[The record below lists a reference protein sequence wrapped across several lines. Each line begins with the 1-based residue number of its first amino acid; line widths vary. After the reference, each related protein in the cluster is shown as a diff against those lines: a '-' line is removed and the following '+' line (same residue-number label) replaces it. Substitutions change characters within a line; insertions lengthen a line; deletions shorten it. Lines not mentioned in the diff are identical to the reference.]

1 MAQDNPVQPATNRTG
16 KATRTLLLLVLLG
29 LAVHLLL
36 PQIATLEHSLQ
47 VLKGMTWWAVGL
59 AAGAQVLSYLG
70 SGVLLQAA
78 VAMTGDRLSV
88 IRSTLITTASYSIG
102 LVAGGMVGSGAATYR
117 WARGSGVSAEGA
129 LLAGW
134 LPALV
139 YDGALLFVSVFGLL
153 YLLVVH
159 DLTALQA
166 LSFGLIVVLLGLM
179 AVALVWGTRHR
190 PQLTSLVASIA
201 RRWAAVRR
209 RPYDPALTQASIGR
223 LLNAWDRLGEE
234 GWRGP
239 ALGAALNTLFDM
251 LTLYLIFIAAGR
263 RVSPAVLL
271 AGYGLPLLLGKA
283 PLLPGG
289 VGIVEST
296 MAALYT
302 SLGVPNAVAV
312 VVILIYRFFS
322 FWLPSMVGF
331 PLVPYLQHIAVGP
344 NKDEPAD
351 RGTLL

>member
-1 MAQDNPVQPATNRTG
+1 VTDDFPARSTLKWTG
-16 KATRTLLLLVLLG
+16 KTAQALLLLILLG

-36 PQIATLEHSLQ
+36 PQITTLEHSLQ
-47 VLKGMTWWAVGL
+47 VIKGMTWWAIGL
-59 AAGAQVLSYLG
+59 AVGAQVLSYLG
-70 SGVLLQAA
+70 SGVLLRAI

-88 IRSTLITTASYSIG
+88 VRGTLITAASYSVG

-117 WARGSGVSAEGA
+117 WTRGNGVSAEGA

-139 YDGALLFVSVFGLL
+139 YDGALLFVAVFGLL

-159 DLTALQA
+159 ELTALQA
-166 LSFGLIVVLLGLM
+166 VSFGLIVLILSLL
-179 AVALVWGTRHR
+179 AAAIVWGMRHR
-190 PQLTSLVASIA
+190 PQLTNLAT
-201 RRWAAVRR
+201 RLTGRWATLRH
-209 RPYDPALTQASIGR
+209 RPCDPAPTQASVGR
-223 LLNAWDRLGEE
+223 LFNAWDRLADG
-234 GWRGP
+234 GWHGP
-239 ALGAALNTLFDM
+239 ALGAAFNTVFDM
-251 LTLYLIFIAAGR
+251 LTLYLVFIAAGH

-283 PLLPGG
+283 PMLPGG

-302 SLGVPNAVAV
+302 GLGVPNAVAV

-322 FWLPSMVGF
+322 FWLPSLLGF
-331 PLVPYLQHIAVGP
+331 PLIPYLQHAASGSEG
-344 NKDEPAD
+344 EPAQEGD
-351 RGTLL
+351 PP

>member
-1 MAQDNPVQPATNRTG
+1 MNGSPRPAR
-16 KATRTLLLLVLLG
+16 RWLRDLLALLLLG
-29 LAVHLLL
+29 LAVHLIL

-47 VLKGMTWWAVGL
+47 VIKGMTWWAVGL

-70 SGVLLQAA
+70 SGVLLRAI

-88 IRSTLITTASYSIG
+88 VRSTLITTASYSIG

-117 WARGSGVSAEGA
+117 WVHGSGVSAEGA

-153 YLLVVH
+153 YLLIVH
-159 DLTALQA
+159 KLTLLQA
-166 LSFGLIVVLLGLM
+166 LSFGLILLILSLL
-179 AVALVWGTRHR
+179 AAAIVWGARHR
-190 PQLTSLVASIA
+190 PQLTNLATRLA
-201 RRWAAVRR
+201 GRWAALRR
-209 RPYDPALTQASIGR
+209 RPYDPAPTQASVGR
-223 LLNAWDRLGEE
+223 LFNAWDRLGSG

-239 ALGAALNTLFDM
+239 ALGAAINTVFDM
-251 LTLYLIFIAAGR
+251 LTLYLVFVAAGH
-263 RVSPAVLL
+263 RVSLAVLL

-296 MAALYT
+296 MVALYT
-302 SLGVPNAVAV
+302 GLGVPSAAAV
-312 VVILIYRFFS
+312 VVVLIYRFFS
-322 FWLPSMVGF
+322 FWLPSLLGF
-331 PLVPYLQHIAVGP
+331 PLVPFLQHVARGSR
-344 NKDEPAD
+344 DEPAEQ
-351 RGTLL
+351 GTQP

>member
-1 MAQDNPVQPATNRTG
+1 MNDSPRPAR
-16 KATRTLLLLVLLG
+16 RWLRDLLTLLLLG
-29 LAVHLLL
+29 LAVHLIL
-36 PQIATLEHSLQ
+36 PQIATLERSLQ
-47 VLKGMTWWAVGL
+47 VLKGMTWWALAL

-70 SGVLLQAA
+70 SGVLLWAIA
-78 VAMTGDRLSV
+78 AMTGDRLSV
-88 IRSTLITTASYSIG
+88 VRGTLITTASYSIG

-117 WARGSGVSAEGA
+117 WVHSSGVSAEGA

-139 YDGALLFVSVFGLL
+139 YDGALLFVSIFGLL
-153 YLLVVH
+153 YLLAVH
-159 DLTALQA
+159 KVTAVQA
-166 LSFGLIVVLLGLM
+166 LSFGLIALILGLL
-179 AVALVWGTRHR
+179 VAAIVWGTRHR
-190 PQLTSLVASIA
+190 PRLINLAVGIA
-201 RRWAAVRR
+201 RRWAALRR
-209 RPYDPALTQASIGR
+209 RPYDPAPTQASVGR
-223 LLNAWDRLGEE
+223 LFDAWDRLGDG

-239 ALGAALNTLFDM
+239 ALGAALNTGFDM
-251 LTLYLIFIAAGR
+251 LTLYLVFIAAGH

-322 FWLPSMVGF
+322 FWLPTLVGF
-331 PLVPYLQHIAVGP
+331 PLAPYLHHVAVGP
-344 NKDEPAD
+344 EDEPEK
-351 RGTLL
+351 RGVLP

>member
-1 MAQDNPVQPATNRTG
+1 MAQENAVQPTSKRTG
-16 KATRTLLLLVLLG
+16 KAARSVLLLIVLG

-36 PQIATLEHSLQ
+36 PQITTLEHSLQ
-47 VLKGMTWWAVGL
+47 VLKGMTWWAVAL

-70 SGVLLQAA
+70 SGVLLRAIAA
-78 VAMTGDRLSV
+78 ITGDRLSV
-88 IRSTLITTASYSIG
+88 ARGTLITAASYSVG
-102 LVAGGMVGSGAATYR
+102 LVGGGMVGGGAATYR
-117 WARGSGVSAEGA
+117 WTRGSGLSAEGA

-134 LPALV
+134 LPAVVDDGVLLV
-139 YDGALLFVSVFGLL
+139 VSVFGLL

-159 DLTALQA
+159 ELTALQA
-166 LSFGLIVVLLGLM
+166 LSFGLIALMLSLLA
-179 AVALVWGTRHR
+179 AVIVWGTRHH
-190 PQLTSLVASIA
+190 PWLTNRATRLT
-201 RRWAAVRR
+201 RHWATLRR
-209 RPYDPALTQASIGR
+209 RPYDPAPTQASVDC
-223 LLNAWDRLGEE
+223 LLDAWERLGGG

-239 ALGAALNTLFDM
+239 VLGATINTVFDM
-251 LTLYLIFIAAGR
+251 LTLYLVFIAAGH
-263 RVSPAVLL
+263 RVSLAVLL

-322 FWLPSMVGF
+322 FWLPSLVGF
-331 PLVPYLQHIAVGP
+331 PLVPMLQRMTDQAAPGP
-344 NKDEPAD
+344 GAQ
-351 RGTLL
+351 

>member
-1 MAQDNPVQPATNRTG
+1 MNESPRPGGR
-16 KATRTLLLLVLLG
+16 RWLRRLLTLLLVG

-47 VLKGMTWWAVGL
+47 VIKGMTWWAVGL

-70 SGVLLQAA
+70 SGVLLQAIA
-78 VAMTGDRLSV
+78 AMTGDRLSV
-88 IRSTLITTASYSIG
+88 VRGTLITVASYSVG
-102 LVAGGMVGSGAATYR
+102 LVVGGMVGSGAATYR
-117 WARGSGVSAEGA
+117 WVHGSGVSAEGA

-134 LPALV
+134 LPPLV

-159 DLTALQA
+159 ELTTLQA
-166 LSFGLIVVLLGLM
+166 LSFGLILLLLSLL
-179 AVALVWGTRHR
+179 AAAIVWGTRHR
-190 PQLTSLVASIA
+190 PQLTNMATRLAG
-201 RRWAAVRR
+201 RWAALRR
-209 RPYDPALTQASIGR
+209 RPYDPAPTQASVGR
-223 LLNAWDRLGEE
+223 LFNAWDRMGA
-234 GWRGP
+234 GSWRGP
-239 ALGAALNTLFDM
+239 ALGAAFNTVFDM
-251 LTLYLIFIAAGR
+251 LTLYLIFIAAGHP
-263 RVSPAVLL
+263 VSPAVLL

-302 SLGVPNAVAV
+302 GLGVPNAVAV

-322 FWLPSMVGF
+322 FWLPSLVGF
-331 PLVPYLQHIAVGP
+331 PLVPYLQHAAMGSE
-344 NKDEPAD
+344 NEPAK
-351 RGTLL
+351 

>member
-1 MAQDNPVQPATNRTG
+1 MDEPAHPARHWL
-16 KATRTLLLLVLLG
+16 RSLLTLLLVG

-47 VLKGMTWWAVGL
+47 IIKGMIWWAVAL

-70 SGVLLQAA
+70 SGVLLQAI

-88 IRSTLITTASYSIG
+88 VRSTLITTASYSIG

-117 WARGSGVSAEGA
+117 WVHSSGVSAEGA

-139 YDGALLFVSVFGLL
+139 YDRALLFVSIYGLL
-153 YLLVVH
+153 YLLVVRK
-159 DLTALQA
+159 LTAVQA
-166 LSFGLIVVLLGLM
+166 LGFGLILLILSLL
-179 AVALVWGTRHR
+179 AAAILWGTRHR
-190 PQLTSLVASIA
+190 LQLSGLVVGVAG
-201 RRWAAVRR
+201 RWAAMRR
-209 RPYDPALTQASIGR
+209 RPYDPAHTHASVGR
-223 LLNAWDRLGEE
+223 LFDAWDRLGDG

-239 ALGAALNTLFDM
+239 ALGAAINTLFDM
-251 LTLYLIFIAAGR
+251 LTLYLVFVAAGH

-271 AGYGLPLLLGKA
+271 VGYGLPLLLGKA

-302 SLGVPNAVAV
+302 GLGVPNAVAV

-322 FWLPSMVGF
+322 FWLPSLAGF
-331 PLVPYLQHIAVGP
+331 PLIPVLQRATSRAAP
-344 NKDEPAD
+344 
-351 RGTLL
+351 GTGLP